1 MKKLRLALLAGC
13 TVAFLLGIVFV
24 TYTFGT
30 SEAELVVGLANT
42 PVEAGTIPA
51 TDWTVLVLVAAG
63 AALLLFRLRRRRIV
77 QPTSSHK

>member
-1 MKKLRLALLAGC
+1 MKKLRPALLAGC

-30 SEAELVVGLANT
+30 GEAELAVGSANM
-42 PVEAGTIPA
+42 PVEARTIPA
-51 TDWTVLVLVAAG
+51 TDWTVLVLVAG
-63 AALLLFRLRRRRIV
+63 GTALLLFRLRRRRTV